1 MILMR
6 GPGAQQ
12 PMHGVSDKPQQ
23 NPEARRVYIRLDKCR
38 HLYDT
43 HASVQQISTER
54 ELARKSRYRVCQID
68 HTKSRC
74 THTKTQRPTDLMPVL
89 QTLRPYWHSAAD
101 DSTWAKLG
109 SVCDCCAPTKD
120 THTHTHTCTDGQAIF
135 LMDAIWRAEAETC
148 I

>member
-1 MILMR
+1 MILTR

-12 PMHGVSDKPQQ
+12 PMHGMSDRPQQ

-74 THTKTQRPTDLMPVL
+74 KHTKTQRRTDLMPVL
-89 QTLRPYWHSAAD
+89 QTLRSYWRNAAD
-101 DSTWAKLG
+101 DSTWVNTGICMRLLCSDKRH
-109 SVCDCCAPTKD
+109 
-120 THTHTHTCTDGQAIF
+120 THTHTHTHAPTGK
-135 LMDAIWRAEAETC
+135 LYS
-148 I
+148 